1 MQNKRQQKERKK
13 RKKIWA
19 IFHPQ
24 SDHARH
30 FLNWCDIY
38 RVMTVVH
45 RSWSDNHYKQSN
57 TQLPTLKHTHACHMH
72 THSHAQTHART
83 HTCAHTQ
90 THARMPHA
98 PPAPPPLLHL
108 FGFRFLELVKQ
119 ITASTS
125 HQMPTLFST

>member
-1 MQNKRQQKERKK
+1 MQNKQQKEREKK
-13 RKKIWA
+13 KVWA

-38 RVMTVVH
+38 RAMKVVH
-45 RSWSDNHYKQSN
+45 RSWSDNHYNQSYSHSC
-57 TQLPTLKHTHACHMH
+57 L
-72 THSHAQTHART
+72 HSHTRMPHAHSLTRTNTCTHART
-83 HTCAHTQ
+83 RTHSNTCTS
-90 THARMPHA
+90 TPT
-98 PPAPPPLLHL
+98 PPPLLHL